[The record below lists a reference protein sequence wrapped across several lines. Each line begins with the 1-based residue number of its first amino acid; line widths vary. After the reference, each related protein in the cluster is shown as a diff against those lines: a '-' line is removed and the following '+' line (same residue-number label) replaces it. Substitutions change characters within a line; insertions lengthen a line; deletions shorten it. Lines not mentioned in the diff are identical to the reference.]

1 MKQRILTA
9 ALIIAVVLP
18 PLILGGALIDL
29 LMLFCQVTGACEITH
44 CLKTP
49 RKNGLMIAM
58 IAVMIGLALVG
69 PEWLGAGL
77 ALTLVLLFAA
87 AIADPQLNLNDIT
100 LVFAMLTVFVM
111 AVRSIISIYD
121 RNSWLMM
128 YVILATYL
136 TDTGA
141 YFCGYFFG
149 KHKLIE
155 RISPKKTVE
164 GAIGGW
170 LCGTAGAFIF
180 AWAML
185 PELPLGL
192 ALFGAATMAVVGQ
205 LGDLAFSLIKR
216 HVGIKDFGSFL
227 PGHGGILDRIDSLL
241 FNLLYFTLIL
251 AMVV

>member
-29 LMLFCQVTGACEITH
+29 LMLFCLVTGAYEITH

-87 AIADPQLNLNDIT
+87 AIADPQLNLN
-100 LVFAMLTVFVM
+100 
-111 AVRSIISIYD
+111 
-121 RNSWLMM
+121 
-128 YVILATYL
+128 
-136 TDTGA
+136 DTGA

>member
-1 MKQRILTA
+1 
-9 ALIIAVVLP
+9 
-18 PLILGGALIDL
+18 
-29 LMLFCQVTGACEITH
+29 
-44 CLKTP
+44 
-49 RKNGLMIAM
+49 MIAM

-87 AIADPQLNLNDIT
+87 SIADPQLNLNDIT

-170 LCGTAGAFIF
+170 LCGRQERLSSPGRCCRSCRW
-180 AWAML
+180 AWPCL
-185 PELPLGL
+185 ERRRWRL
-192 ALFGAATMAVVGQ
+192 
-205 LGDLAFSLIKR
+205 S
-216 HVGIKDFGSFL
+216 
-227 PGHGGILDRIDSLL
+227 DSWA
-241 FNLLYFTLIL
+241 IWRS
-251 AMVV
+251 A

>member
-18 PLILGGALIDL
+18 PLIVGGTLIDL
-29 LMLFCQVTGACEITH
+29 LMLFCLVTGAYEITH

-49 RKNGLMIAM
+49 RKNLLMIAM
-58 IAVMIGLALVG
+58 IGVMIALALIS
-69 PEWLGAGL
+69 PQFLGAGL
-77 ALTLVLLFAA
+77 ALTMVVLFDE
-87 AIADPQLNLNDIT
+87 AIADPKLDLNDIT
-100 LVFAMLTVFVM
+100 LVFAMLTIFTM
-111 AVRSIISIYD
+111 AVRSIISIYAQ
-121 RNSWLMM
+121 NSWLMM

-141 YFCGYFFG
+141 YFSGYFFG

-170 LCGTAGAFIF
+170 LCGMLGAFVF
-180 AWAML
+180 ALTML
-185 PELPLGL
+185 PELSMGL
-192 ALFGAATMAVVGQ
+192 ALFGAATMAIVGQ

-216 HVGIKDFGSFL
+216 NVGIKDFGSFL

>member
-1 MKQRILTA
+1 M
-9 ALIIAVVLP
+9 
-18 PLILGGALIDL
+18 
-29 LMLFCQVTGACEITH
+29 
-44 CLKTP
+44 
-49 RKNGLMIAM
+49 
-58 IAVMIGLALVG
+58 
-69 PEWLGAGL
+69 
-77 ALTLVLLFAA
+77 
-87 AIADPQLNLNDIT
+87 ADPQLNLNDIT

-141 YFCGYFFG
+141 HFCGYFFG

>member
-1 MKQRILTA
+1 
-9 ALIIAVVLP
+9 
-18 PLILGGALIDL
+18 
-29 LMLFCQVTGACEITH
+29 
-44 CLKTP
+44 
-49 RKNGLMIAM
+49 MIAM

-87 AIADPQLNLNDIT
+87 ASADPQLNLNDIT

-149 KHKLIE
+149 KPKLIE

-241 FNLLYFTLIL
+241 FNLLYFTLIF

>member
-29 LMLFCQVTGACEITH
+29 LMLFCLVTGAYEITH

-185 PELPLGL
+185 PELPGL
-192 ALFGAATMAVVGQ
+192 APVWSGDDGGCRTAGRSGVQPDQAACRNQGLRFVPSRT
-205 LGDLAFSLIKR
+205 R
-216 HVGIKDFGSFL
+216 
-227 PGHGGILDRIDSLL
+227 GILDRIDSLL